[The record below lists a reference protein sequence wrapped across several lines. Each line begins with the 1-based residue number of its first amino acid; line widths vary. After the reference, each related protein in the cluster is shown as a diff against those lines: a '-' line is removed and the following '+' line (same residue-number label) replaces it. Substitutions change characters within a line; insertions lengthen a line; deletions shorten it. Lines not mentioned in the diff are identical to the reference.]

1 MKCGDESRKQG
12 ERIENDAIS
21 LHLGVEFPPREK
33 VHEALEELELVTI
46 SSFDCRYGLGCKTA
60 LKVGIA

>member
-1 MKCGDESRKQG
+1 MKRGDESRKQG

-33 VHEALEELELVTI
+33 VYEALEELELVTI
-46 SSFDCRYGLGCKTA
+46 SPFYCRYGLGCKTA
-60 LKVGIA
+60 IKVGIA